1 MAASPQ
7 HLACAGGG
15 LTAMPTFFRFLDRS
29 VWPFALLAAG
39 LVSLAWGQENQ
50 FVQRSGA
57 TLTLNGA
64 PFRFGGADSYPLM
77 LSNQQTVDQIL
88 GAVANSNLKVVRMW
102 VFCDGVQ
109 CSGGSFFLQYF
120 NTGTGAPQ
128 YNDDNNDGLANV
140 DYAVTEAGT
149 LGIKLIIALT
159 NNWTDYGGMDTY
171 VTWNKGQYH
180 DQFYTDPTIRQWYKN
195 WISHVLNHV
204 NKMTGVAYKDD
215 PAIMAWELSNEPE
228 CGGSGP
234 PKGLPTSGVCTNQ
247 TIINWITDA
256 AGYIKSIDSNHLVA
270 VGDEGFFCGS
280 ASSAGSVS
288 CAPGGSGVDS
298 QGFSGVQQIDLVGF
312 HLYPDTWG
320 ASIASS
326 EDFIKLHL
334 QEASTLV
341 KPLYMGEFGLES
353 NNVKEFIYNDWTNL
367 IFNGGGSGAMFWN
380 VPSGV
385 PAPSAAQ
392 GTSEIDASFNEYEGS
407 PVLWLMSDFAEMMA
421 GSTQQLPPVAGY
433 QWATAPPGE
442 LATLNVLSNDVAY
455 GENVTIDPTSIDL
468 DPITPGQQTSFAV
481 NGGVFN
487 VVGQAVQFTPQ
498 TGFVGSV
505 TGSYTVADSNQRV
518 SNVGYLFVT
527 VNPPQTGWTTLE
539 SFESGADGWG
549 PATSPAAGTVALSP
563 TANTEGK
570 YSLQVNVTSPGWF
583 GINLSTPSDF
593 SHWPSVAMD
602 ITPTTVGGYSAFA
615 FQAGSNYDWCQSAT
629 WLPLALFSTTTLTL
643 QLQPSQLQCFNGMPD
658 LTSVHSFFVDLPSVG
673 TYYLD
678 NLRAGPAPTASA
690 PLPVIAG
697 VGNSAGGQA
706 GVSAGTYIS
715 IYGSNFAP
723 TGWPAT
729 FWSDYVT
736 NGQLPATLT
745 GVTVSIG
752 GQPAYLEYVSPT
764 QINVLAPNVGT
775 GSTSVTVTTPAGTS
789 NAYSIASSQ
798 VQPAFF
804 EWPGNYVVAT
814 DSNYDWLIKNGT
826 FSTTT
831 APAKPGETVILWGT
845 GFGATTPA
853 APAGQIT
860 PSNLYSVN
868 GVVVTVGSVPVTA
881 SATAL
886 SPGSAGLY
894 QVVIQVPSGLANGDY
909 PIVATVGGVQSPAG
923 VKLTVQQ

>member
-1 MAASPQ
+1 MYSSQ
-7 HLACAGGG
+7 
-15 LTAMPTFFRFLDRS
+15 S
-29 VWPFALLAAG
+29 
-39 LVSLAWGQENQ
+39 
-50 FVQRSGA
+50 
-57 TLTLNGA
+57 
-64 PFRFGGADSYPLM
+64 
-77 LSNQQTVDQIL
+77 TVDQIL
-88 GAVANSNLKVVRMW
+88 GTVANSNLKVVRMW

-109 CSGGSFFLQYF
+109 CSGSSFFLQYF
-120 NTGTGAPQ
+120 NTGTGAPA

-204 NKMTGVAYKDD
+204 NKTTGVAYKDD

-228 CGGSGP
+228 CGGTGP
-234 PKGLPTSGVCTNQ
+234 PKGLPTSGACTNQ

-256 AGYIKSIDSNHLVA
+256 ASYIKSIDSNHLVA

-298 QGFSGVQQIDLVGF
+298 QGFSGVRQIDLVGF

-326 EDFIKLHL
+326 EDFIRQHL

-341 KPLYMGEFGLES
+341 KPVYMGEFGLES
-353 NNVKEFIYNDWTNL
+353 NNVKEVIYNDWTNL
-367 IFNGGGSGAMFWN
+367 ILNGGGSGAMFWN

-455 GENVTIDPTSIDL
+455 GENVTIDPTTIDL
-468 DPITPGQQTSFAV
+468 DPNTPGQQTSFAV
-481 NGGVFN
+481 NGGVFS

-505 TGSYTVADSNQRV
+505 TGSYTVADSNHNL

-527 VNPPQTGWTTLE
+527 VNPAQTGWTTLD
-539 SFESGADGWG
+539 SFESGTDGWG
-549 PATSPAAGTVALSP
+549 PIQGNTPPVTGTVALSP
-563 TANTEGK
+563 IFHSDGG
-570 YSLQVNVTSPGWF
+570 YSLEVNVTAGGWF
-583 GINLSTPSDF
+583 GVTFPSPVNLSN
-593 SHWPSVAMD
+593 WPSLAVD
-602 ITPTTVGGYSAFA
+602 IETTSAGGYSAFA
-615 FQAGSNYDWCQSAT
+615 LQAGSNSDWCQNT
-629 WLPLALFSTTTLTL
+629 TGVTLALFSTTTLTL
-643 QLQPSQLQCFNGMPD
+643 PLQAPQLQCYNGTPD
-658 LTSVHSFFVDLPSVG
+658 LTSVRTLFVYLAGPG

-678 NLRAGPAPTASA
+678 NLRGAPGAAGAST
-690 PLPVIAG
+690 LVPVIAG
-697 VGNSAGGQA
+697 ISNNASGQLGA
-706 GVSAGTYIS
+706 AAGTYIS

-723 TGWPAT
+723 TGWPAAI
-729 FWSDYVT
+729 WSDYVN
-736 NGQLPATLT
+736 NGQLPTKLT
-745 GVTVSIG
+745 GVSVSMG
-752 GQPAYLEYVSPT
+752 GTPAYMEYVSPT
-764 QINVLAPNVGT
+764 QINVLAPNLGT
-775 GSTSVTVTTPAGTS
+775 GSESVTVTTPAGTS
-789 NAYSIASSQ
+789 KAYTITSAA

-804 EWPGNYVVAT
+804 PWPGNYVVAT
-814 DSNYDWLIKNGT
+814 DANYNWLVKNGT

-831 APAKPGETVILWGT
+831 APAKPGETIILWGT
-845 GFGATTPA
+845 GFGPTTPA

-860 PSNLYSVN
+860 PPNSYSVN
-868 GVVVTVGSVPVTA
+868 GVTVTLGSTPATVL
-881 SATAL
+881 ATAL
-886 SPGSAGLY
+886 SPGLAGVY
-894 QVVIQVPSGLANGDY
+894 QVAIAVPSGLANGDY
-909 PIVATVGGVQSPAG
+909 PIVATVGGVQSPSG

>member
-1 MAASPQ
+1 
-7 HLACAGGG
+7 
-15 LTAMPTFFRFLDRS
+15 
-29 VWPFALLAAG
+29 
-39 LVSLAWGQENQ
+39 
-50 FVQRSGA
+50 
-57 TLTLNGA
+57 
-64 PFRFGGADSYPLM
+64 
-77 LSNQQTVDQIL
+77 
-88 GAVANSNLKVVRMW
+88 
-102 VFCDGVQ
+102 
-109 CSGGSFFLQYF
+109 
-120 NTGTGAPQ
+120 
-128 YNDDNNDGLANV
+128 
-140 DYAVTEAGT
+140 
-149 LGIKLIIALT
+149 
-159 NNWTDYGGMDTY
+159 MDTY

-204 NKMTGVAYKDD
+204 NKTTGVAYKDD

-228 CGGSGP
+228 CGGTGP
-234 PKGLPTSGVCTNQ
+234 PKGLPTSGACTNQ

-256 AGYIKSIDSNHLVA
+256 ASYIKSIDSNHLVA

-298 QGFSGVQQIDLVGF
+298 QGFSGVRQIDLVGF

-326 EDFIKLHL
+326 EDFIRQHL

-341 KPLYMGEFGLES
+341 KPVYMGEFGLES
-353 NNVKEFIYNDWTNL
+353 NNVKEVIYNDWTNL
-367 IFNGGGSGAMFWN
+367 ILNGGGSGAMFWN

-455 GENVTIDPTSIDL
+455 GENVTIDPTTIDL
-468 DPITPGQQTSFAV
+468 DPNTPGQQTSFAV
-481 NGGVFN
+481 NGGVFS

-505 TGSYTVADSNQRV
+505 TGSYTVADSNHNL

-527 VNPPQTGWTTLE
+527 VNPAQTGWTTLD
-539 SFESGADGWG
+539 SFESGTDGWG
-549 PATSPAAGTVALSP
+549 PIQGNTPPVTGTVALSP
-563 TANTEGK
+563 IFHSDGG
-570 YSLQVNVTSPGWF
+570 YSLEVNVTAGGWF
-583 GINLSTPSDF
+583 GVTFPSPVNLSN
-593 SHWPSVAMD
+593 WPSLAVD
-602 ITPTTVGGYSAFA
+602 IETTSAGGYSAFA
-615 FQAGSNYDWCQSAT
+615 LQAGSNSDWCQNT
-629 WLPLALFSTTTLTL
+629 TGVTLALFSTTTLTL
-643 QLQPSQLQCFNGMPD
+643 PLQAPQLQCYNGTPD
-658 LTSVHSFFVDLPSVG
+658 LTSVRTLFVYLAGPG

-678 NLRAGPAPTASA
+678 NLRGAPGAAGAST
-690 PLPVIAG
+690 LVPVIAG
-697 VGNSAGGQA
+697 ISNNASGQLGA
-706 GVSAGTYIS
+706 AAGTYIS

-723 TGWPAT
+723 TGWPAAI
-729 FWSDYVT
+729 WSDYVN
-736 NGQLPATLT
+736 NGQLPTKLT
-745 GVTVSIG
+745 GVSVSMG
-752 GQPAYLEYVSPT
+752 GTPAYMEYVSPT
-764 QINVLAPNVGT
+764 QINVLAPNLGT
-775 GSTSVTVTTPAGTS
+775 GSESVTVTTPAGTS
-789 NAYSIASSQ
+789 KAYTITSAA

-804 EWPGNYVVAT
+804 PWPGNYVVAT
-814 DSNYDWLIKNGT
+814 DANYNWLVKNGT

-831 APAKPGETVILWGT
+831 APAKPGETIILWGT
-845 GFGATTPA
+845 GFGPTTPA

-894 QVVIQVPSGLANGDY
+894 QVVIQVPSSLANGDY
-909 PIVATVGGVQSPAG
+909 PIVATVGGVQSPSG

>member
-1 MAASPQ
+1 M
-7 HLACAGGG
+7 
-15 LTAMPTFFRFLDRS
+15 
-29 VWPFALLAAG
+29 
-39 LVSLAWGQENQ
+39 
-50 FVQRSGA
+50 
-57 TLTLNGA
+57 LTLKGS
-64 PFRFGGADSYPLM
+64 PFRFGGTNSYPLM
-77 LSNQQTVDQIL
+77 YSSQSTVDQIL
-88 GAVANSNLKVVRMW
+88 GTVANSNLKVVRMW

-109 CSGGSFFLQYF
+109 CSGSSFFLQYF
-120 NTGTGAPQ
+120 NTGTGAPA

-204 NKMTGVAYKDD
+204 NKTTGVAYKDD

-228 CGGSGP
+228 CGGTGP
-234 PKGLPTSGVCTNQ
+234 PKGLPTSGACTNQ

-256 AGYIKSIDSNHLVA
+256 ASYIKSIDSNHLVA

-298 QGFSGVQQIDLVGF
+298 QGFSGVRQIDLVGF

-326 EDFIKLHL
+326 EDFIRQHL

-341 KPLYMGEFGLES
+341 KPVYMGEFGLES
-353 NNVKEFIYNDWTNL
+353 NNVKEVIYNDWTNL
-367 IFNGGGSGAMFWN
+367 ILNGGGSGAMFWN

-455 GENVTIDPTSIDL
+455 GENVTIDPTTIDL
-468 DPITPGQQTSFAV
+468 DPNTPGQQTSFAV
-481 NGGVFN
+481 NGGVFS

-505 TGSYTVADSNQRV
+505 TGSYTVADSNHNL

-527 VNPPQTGWTTLE
+527 VNPAQTGWTTLD
-539 SFESGADGWG
+539 SFESGTDGWG
-549 PATSPAAGTVALSP
+549 PIQGNTPPVTGTVALSP
-563 TANTEGK
+563 IFHSDGG
-570 YSLQVNVTSPGWF
+570 YSLEVNVTAGGWF
-583 GINLSTPSDF
+583 GVTFPSPVNLSN
-593 SHWPSVAMD
+593 WPSLAVD
-602 ITPTTVGGYSAFA
+602 IETTSAGGYSAFA
-615 FQAGSNYDWCQSAT
+615 LQAGSNSDWCQNT
-629 WLPLALFSTTTLTL
+629 TGVTLALFSTTTLTL
-643 QLQPSQLQCFNGMPD
+643 PLQAPQLQCYNGTPD
-658 LTSVHSFFVDLPSVG
+658 LTSVRTLFVYLAGPG

-678 NLRAGPAPTASA
+678 NLRGAPGAAGAST
-690 PLPVIAG
+690 LVPVIAG
-697 VGNSAGGQA
+697 ISNNASGQLGA
-706 GVSAGTYIS
+706 AAGTYIS

-723 TGWPAT
+723 TGWPAAI
-729 FWSDYVT
+729 WSDYVN
-736 NGQLPATLT
+736 NGQLPTKLT
-745 GVTVSIG
+745 GVSVSMG
-752 GQPAYLEYVSPT
+752 GTPAYMEYVSPT
-764 QINVLAPNVGT
+764 QINVLAPNLGT
-775 GSTSVTVTTPAGTS
+775 GSESVTVTTPAGTS
-789 NAYSIASSQ
+789 KAYTITSAA

-804 EWPGNYVVAT
+804 PWPGNYVVAT
-814 DSNYDWLIKNGT
+814 DANYNWLVKNGT

-831 APAKPGETVILWGT
+831 APAKPGETIILWGT
-845 GFGATTPA
+845 GFGPTTPA

-894 QVVIQVPSGLANGDY
+894 QVVIQVPSSLANGDY
-909 PIVATVGGVQSPAG
+909 PIVATVGGVQSPSG

>member
-1 MAASPQ
+1 MGPVLNGAVEA
-7 HLACAGGG
+7 
-15 LTAMPTFFRFLDRS
+15 LTAM
-29 VWPFALLAAG
+29 
-39 LVSLAWGQENQ
+39 
-50 FVQRSGA
+50 
-57 TLTLNGA
+57 LTLNGS

-88 GAVANSNLKVVRMW
+88 QAVASSNLKVVRMW

-109 CSGGSFFLQYF
+109 CSGSSFFLQFF
-120 NTGTGAPQ
+120 NTGTGAPA

-204 NKMTGVAYKDD
+204 NKTTGVAYKDD

-228 CGGSGP
+228 CGGTGP
-234 PKGLPTSGVCTNQ
+234 PKGLPTSGACTNQ

-256 AGYIKSIDSNHLVA
+256 ASYIKSIDSNHLVA

-298 QGFSGVQQIDLVGF
+298 QGFSGVRQIDLVGF

-326 EDFIKLHL
+326 EDFIRQHL

-341 KPLYMGEFGLES
+341 KPVYMGEFGLES
-353 NNVKEFIYNDWTNL
+353 NNVKEVIYNDWTNL
-367 IFNGGGSGAMFWN
+367 ILNGGGSGAMFWN

-455 GENVTIDPTSIDL
+455 GENVTIDPTTIDL
-468 DPITPGQQTSFAV
+468 DPNTPGQQTSFAV
-481 NGGVFN
+481 NGGVFS

-505 TGSYTVADSNQRV
+505 TGSYTVADSNHNL

-527 VNPPQTGWTTLE
+527 VNPAQTGWTTLD
-539 SFESGADGWG
+539 SFESGTDGWG
-549 PATSPAAGTVALSP
+549 PIQGNTPPVTGTVALSP
-563 TANTEGK
+563 IFHSDGG
-570 YSLQVNVTSPGWF
+570 YSLEVNVTAGGWF
-583 GINLSTPSDF
+583 GVTFPSPVNLSN
-593 SHWPSVAMD
+593 WPSLAVD
-602 ITPTTVGGYSAFA
+602 IETTSAGGYSAFA
-615 FQAGSNYDWCQSAT
+615 LQAGSNSDWCQNT
-629 WLPLALFSTTTLTL
+629 TGVTLALFSTTTLTL
-643 QLQPSQLQCFNGMPD
+643 PLQAPQLQCYNGTPD
-658 LTSVHSFFVDLPSVG
+658 LTSVRTLFVYLAGPG

-678 NLRAGPAPTASA
+678 NLRGAPGAAGAST
-690 PLPVIAG
+690 LVPVIAG
-697 VGNSAGGQA
+697 ISNNASGQLGA
-706 GVSAGTYIS
+706 AAGTYIS

-723 TGWPAT
+723 TGWPAAI
-729 FWSDYVT
+729 WSDYVN
-736 NGQLPATLT
+736 NGQLPTKLT
-745 GVTVSIG
+745 GVSVSMG
-752 GQPAYLEYVSPT
+752 GTPAYMEYVSPT
-764 QINVLAPNVGT
+764 QINVLAPNLGT
-775 GSTSVTVTTPAGTS
+775 GSESVTVTTPAGTS
-789 NAYSIASSQ
+789 KAYTITSAA

-804 EWPGNYVVAT
+804 PWPGNYVVAT
-814 DSNYDWLIKNGT
+814 DANYNWLVKNGT

-831 APAKPGETVILWGT
+831 APAKPGETIILWGT
-845 GFGATTPA
+845 GFGPTTPA

-894 QVVIQVPSGLANGDY
+894 QVVIQVPSSLANGDY
-909 PIVATVGGVQSPAG
+909 PIVATVGGVQSPSG